1 MTDCYIAS
9 DKLDKSLIN
18 PQLVSLI
25 RLVPQLVYVVDL
37 QHQEVVLV
45 SKGITEVLGY
55 DWAEIIERANP
66 FDVLVTE
73 GQEGYL
79 SEDSIQQLRTLE
91 LNEPCEFILEIRHK
105 NGTLRSVQHRASLLG
120 ERNTPAGNFVLLWA
134 EDITE
139 RLFYQE
145 IKEVSVKDAERLF
158 HYGSWEFRVGDDFVV
173 WTDGLFELL
182 QLDTQNYPGHKVPES
197 FYSSFIPEPER
208 TEVVNHVRKHLE
220 EGTPYIEVEHSV
232 ITATGELKYV
242 IFRMNTFIVN
252 NAPLVM
258 GMVHDNTQAIEEAKI
273 RHDQVVELQ
282 SQHTQME
289 EAEAIFRF
297 GSWSYHRDDGNF
309 RWSQGMFKL
318 MGLQAEDYPS
328 SVVSLY
334 FYRSFVHPDDAAAV
348 DLYTDSVLSQQR
360 NHYEHTHRMIDAHGE
375 LKYVMLRASVEYD
388 DSGNMLRA
396 IGVTADLT
404 EIQTYRRQLEK
415 QVEALHKSN
424 QELEQFAYVA
434 SHDLQEPLRKIKAF
448 GERLDKKYS
457 PLLEKEGAFFIER
470 MMNASQRMNTLIEDL
485 LMYSR
490 VSKQNEPY
498 EQVDCNEVLANVI
511 DDLEIKISQGNAQI
525 FIEDKLPVLEA
536 QGVHIQQLFQNLLE
550 NALKFRKPSESPV
563 IHIRASLMKAEEV
576 AMSPLLNAKRTYYK
590 VSIQDNGIGFEQ
602 LYAERI
608 FTIFQRLHGRAEYEG
623 TGIGLAICKKIVMT
637 HGGHIEAIGEED
649 RGATFIFYLPITK
662 SEQ

>member
-18 PQLVSLI
+18 SQLVSLI
-25 RLVPQLVYVVDL
+25 RLVPQLVYIVDL
-37 QHQEVVLV
+37 QNQEVVFV
-45 SKGITEVLGY
+45 SKGISKVLGY
-55 DWAEIIERANP
+55 DLPELLGRTNP
-66 FDVLVTE
+66 FEVLFPE
-73 GQEGYL
+73 GKKTCL
-79 SEDSIQQLRTLE
+79 SDDSIQQLVKLTS
-91 LNEPCEFILEIRHK
+91 NEPYEFTLEIRHK
-105 NGTLRSVQHRASLLG
+105 NGTLRSIRHKASLLG
-120 ERNTPAGNFVLLWA
+120 ERNTPEGNFVTLWA

-139 RLFYQE
+139 QLFYQQV
-145 IKEVSVKDAERLF
+145 KEVNVKGAERLF
-158 HYGSWEFRVGDDFVV
+158 HYGSWEFRAGDDFVV

-182 QLDTQNYPGHKVPES
+182 ELDVQNYPDYRVPES

-208 TEVVNHVRKHLE
+208 TEVVSQARKHLQ
-220 EGTPYIEVEHSV
+220 EGTPYIEIEHSV
-232 ITATGELKYV
+232 ITATGKLKYV

-273 RHDQVVELQ
+273 RHEQVLELQ

-297 GSWSYHRDDGNF
+297 GSWSYHRDEGNF

-334 FYRSFVHPDDAAAV
+334 FYRSFVHPEDAAAV
-348 DLYTDSVLSQQR
+348 DLYTDNVLRQR
-360 NHYEHTHRMIDAHGE
+360 RTHYEHTHRMLDANGE

-388 DSGNMLRA
+388 DSGNLLRA

-448 GERLDKKYS
+448 GERLEKKYS
-457 PLLEKEGAFFIER
+457 PLLEKEGTFFIER

-490 VSKQNEPY
+490 VSKQNEPFQ
-498 EQVDCNEVLANVI
+498 QVDCNEVLANVI
-511 DDLEIKISQGNAQI
+511 DDLEIKILQENAQI
-525 FIEDKLPVLEA
+525 LIEDKLPVLEA
-536 QGVHIQQLFQNLLE
+536 QGVHMQQLFQNLLE
-550 NALKFRKPSESPV
+550 NALKFRKPNENPIV
-563 IHIRASLMKAEEV
+563 HIKASLMKPEEV
-576 AMSPLLNAKRTYYK
+576 VKIPLLNAKRTYYK
-590 VSIQDNGIGFEQ
+590 FSIQDNGIGFEQ

-637 HGGHIEAIGEED
+637 HGGYIEAIGEED
-649 RGATFIFYLPITK
+649 RGATVIFYLPITK
-662 SEQ
+662 SE

>member
-18 PQLVSLI
+18 SQLVSLI
-25 RLVPQLVYVVDL
+25 RLVPQLVYIVDL
-37 QHQEVVLV
+37 QNQEVVFV
-45 SKGITEVLGY
+45 SKGISKVLGY
-55 DWAEIIERANP
+55 DLPELLGRTNP
-66 FDVLVTE
+66 FEVLFPE
-73 GQEGYL
+73 GKKTCL
-79 SEDSIQQLRTLE
+79 SDDSIQQLAKLTS
-91 LNEPCEFILEIRHK
+91 NEPYEFTLEIRHK
-105 NGTLRSVQHRASLLG
+105 NGTLRSIRHKASLLG
-120 ERNTPAGNFVLLWA
+120 ERNTPEGNFVTLWA

-139 RLFYQE
+139 QLFYQQV
-145 IKEVSVKDAERLF
+145 KEVNVKGAERLF
-158 HYGSWEFRVGDDFVV
+158 HYGSWEFRAGDDFVV

-182 QLDTQNYPGHKVPES
+182 ELDVQNYPDYRVPES

-208 TEVVNHVRKHLE
+208 TEVVSQARKHLQ
-220 EGTPYIEVEHSV
+220 EGTPYIEIEHSV
-232 ITATGELKYV
+232 ITATGKLKYV

-273 RHDQVVELQ
+273 RHEQVLELQ

-297 GSWSYHRDDGNF
+297 GSWSYHRDEGNF

-334 FYRSFVHPDDAAAV
+334 FYRSFVHPEDAAAV
-348 DLYTDSVLSQQR
+348 DLYTDNVLRQR
-360 NHYEHTHRMIDAHGE
+360 RTHYEHTHRMLDANGE

-388 DSGNMLRA
+388 DSGNLLRA

-448 GERLDKKYS
+448 GERLEKKYS
-457 PLLEKEGAFFIER
+457 PLLEKEGTFFIER

-490 VSKQNEPY
+490 VSKQNEPFQ
-498 EQVDCNEVLANVI
+498 QVDCNEVLANVI
-511 DDLEIKISQGNAQI
+511 DDLEIKILQENAQI
-525 FIEDKLPVLEA
+525 LIEDKLPVLEA
-536 QGVHIQQLFQNLLE
+536 QGVHMQQLFQNLLE
-550 NALKFRKPSESPV
+550 NALKFRKPNENPIV
-563 IHIRASLMKAEEV
+563 HIKASLMKPEEV
-576 AMSPLLNAKRTYYK
+576 VKIPLLNAKRTYYK
-590 VSIQDNGIGFEQ
+590 FSIQDNGIGFEQ

-637 HGGHIEAIGEED
+637 HGGYIEAIGEED
-649 RGATFIFYLPITK
+649 RGATVIFYLPITK
-662 SEQ
+662 SE

>member
-18 PQLVSLI
+18 SQLVSLI
-25 RLVPQLVYVVDL
+25 RLVPQLVYIVDL
-37 QHQEVVLV
+37 QNQEVVFV
-45 SKGITEVLGY
+45 SKGISKVLGY
-55 DWAEIIERANP
+55 DLPELLGRTNP
-66 FDVLVTE
+66 FEVLFPE
-73 GQEGYL
+73 GKKTCL
-79 SEDSIQQLRTLE
+79 SDDSIQQLAKLTS
-91 LNEPCEFILEIRHK
+91 NEPYEFTLEIRHK
-105 NGTLRSVQHRASLLG
+105 NGTLRSIRHKASLLG
-120 ERNTPAGNFVLLWA
+120 ERNTPEGNFVTLWA

-139 RLFYQE
+139 QLFYQQV
-145 IKEVSVKDAERLF
+145 KEVNVKGAERLF
-158 HYGSWEFRVGDDFVV
+158 HYGSWEFRAGDDFVV

-182 QLDTQNYPGHKVPES
+182 ELDVQNYPDYRVPES

-208 TEVVNHVRKHLE
+208 TEVVSQARKHLQ
-220 EGTPYIEVEHSV
+220 EGTPYIEIEHSV
-232 ITATGELKYV
+232 ITATGKLKYV

-273 RHDQVVELQ
+273 RHEQVLELQ

-297 GSWSYHRDDGNF
+297 GSWSYHRDEGNF

-334 FYRSFVHPDDAAAV
+334 FYRSFVHPEDAAAV
-348 DLYTDSVLSQQR
+348 DLYTDNVLRQR
-360 NHYEHTHRMIDAHGE
+360 RTHYEHTHRMLDANGE

-388 DSGNMLRA
+388 DSGNLLRA

-448 GERLDKKYS
+448 GERLEKKYS
-457 PLLEKEGAFFIER
+457 PLLEKEGTFFIER

-490 VSKQNEPY
+490 VSKQNEPFQ
-498 EQVDCNEVLANVI
+498 QVDCNEVLANVI
-511 DDLEIKISQGNAQI
+511 DDLEIKILQENAQI
-525 FIEDKLPVLEA
+525 LIEDKLPVLEA
-536 QGVHIQQLFQNLLE
+536 QGVHVQQLFQNLLE
-550 NALKFRKPSESPV
+550 NALKFRKPNENPIV
-563 IHIRASLMKAEEV
+563 HIKASLMKPEEV
-576 AMSPLLNAKRTYYK
+576 VKIPLLNAKRTYYK
-590 VSIQDNGIGFEQ
+590 FSIQDNGIGFEQ

-637 HGGHIEAIGEED
+637 HGGYIEAIGEED
-649 RGATFIFYLPITK
+649 RGATVIFYLPITK
-662 SEQ
+662 SE